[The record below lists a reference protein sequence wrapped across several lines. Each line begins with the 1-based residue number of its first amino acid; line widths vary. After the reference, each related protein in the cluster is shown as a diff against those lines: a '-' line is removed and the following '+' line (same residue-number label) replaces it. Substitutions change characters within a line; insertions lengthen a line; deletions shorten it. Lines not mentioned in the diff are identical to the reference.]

1 VLFRSKREAVAAT
14 WSVLTGASFVWILH
28 AVTIWAWHI
37 PALYQAS
44 VVDEW
49 VHGVQHTMFLMTALL
64 FWWTLVHGRYGR
76 MGYGIAVIYVFTT
89 AVHTS
94 ILGALMTFAQNVW
107 YPIYDGRTAAWH
119 LTALQDQQIGG
130 LIMWVPAGIVF
141 IVLGLAMLAA
151 WIGESDR
158 RVAYT
163 RAEDL
168 GRSVSV
174 AAPAAVEATFP
185 SRMRG
190 HDAA

>member
-1 VLFRSKREAVAAT
+1 
-14 WSVLTGASFVWILH
+14 
-28 AVTIWAWHI
+28 
-37 PALYQAS
+37 
-44 VVDEW
+44 
-49 VHGVQHTMFLMTALL
+49 MFLGTALL
-64 FWWTLVHGRYGR
+64 FWWTLLHGRYGR
-76 MGYGIAVIYVFTT
+76 MGYGVAVIYVFTT

-130 LIMWVPAGIVF
+130 LVMWVPAGIVF
-141 IVLGLAMLAA
+141 ILLGLALLAA

-168 GRSVSV
+168 RRSTRMPANAVAEPTAFAGR
-174 AAPAAVEATFP
+174 T
-185 SRMRG
+185 RG
-190 HDAA
+190 NDAA